1 MKFLKV
7 VSLPFDPAL
16 STQPTARLYQGER
29 GKYYV
34 EYSIDPQRFPLHI
47 KGDDAIE
54 AGSNVRATLYIMRAV
69 LRSRLGLP
77 PDFPPEYDSRLT
89 TEMPAYIAR
98 LNSRAVASQN

>member
-34 EYSIDPQRFPLHI
+34 EYLSTPN
-47 KGDDAIE
+47 
-54 AGSNVRATLYIMRAV
+54 GSPYT
-69 LRSRLGLP
+69 
-77 PDFPPEYDSRLT
+77 
-89 TEMPAYIAR
+89 
-98 LNSRAVASQN
+98 